1 MKITSIDSFIL
12 TVPTPKPMA
21 LNYAQQKLVVAE
33 ISTDEGI
40 AGLGY
45 SLVFGGGGAEA
56 VLVYL
61 ETRLRP
67 VVLGEDPLF
76 VERLWER
83 MFRADMGIKKQ
94 GVAAYALSALDIGL
108 WDIAGKAAGLPLY
121 KLWGAVTDRIPAYG
135 SGGWSKYSERELI
148 AEAEK
153 YAALGCKHYKMKIHH
168 PDPRE
173 NRKRVEAVRRAL
185 GEGVRM
191 MVDVNQ
197 RLDVLANI
205 RQARSLEDF
214 DLVWYEE
221 PVLADDIAACAE
233 VARAIG
239 IPVAT
244 GENNYTR
251 FEFRELIERRAARY
265 LMPDVCRANGFSE
278 TLRIGRLAGAHQVAV
293 APHVVHELSLHAV
306 GALSNGFLVEFID
319 WTPPDLFEE
328 MPACKDGHFRIPDRP
343 GHGMALARGAKR
355 RLCFTSSRNT
365 LRLIAS
371 SSQSLSATALARRGL
386 RSTSAISPNTLPGPT
401 ASTRLP
407 PTRIATRPRRT
418 TYISTP
424 ARPSVRIVFP
434 AS

>member
-1 MKITSIDSFIL
+1 MKITSVDSFVL

-33 ISTDEGI
+33 ISTNEGI
-40 AGLGY
+40 SGLGY

-56 VLVYL
+56 VHAYL
-61 ETRLRP
+61 QTRLAP
-67 VVLGEDPLF
+67 VLIGEDPLF

-135 SGGWSKYSERELI
+135 SGGWSKYSEKELI

-168 PDPRE
+168 PDPHE

-205 RQARSLEDF
+205 RQAKALEDF

-221 PVLADDIAACAE
+221 PVLADDVAACAE
-233 VARAIG
+233 VARAIR

-251 FEFRELIERRAARY
+251 FEFRELVERRAARY

-278 TLRIGRLAGAHQVAV
+278 TLRIGHLAASHQVAV
-293 APHVVHELSLHAV
+293 APHVVHELSLHVV

-319 WTPPDLFEE
+319 WTPPDLFED
-328 MPACKDGHFRIPDRP
+328 MPACRDGHFRIPERP
-343 GHGMALARGAKR
+343 GHGMALARGAKEKY
-355 RLCFTSSRNT
+355 
-365 LRLIAS
+365 
-371 SSQSLSATALARRGL
+371 
-386 RSTSAISPNTLPGPT
+386 RSG
-401 ASTRLP
+401 
-407 PTRIATRPRRT
+407 
-418 TYISTP
+418 
-424 ARPSVRIVFP
+424 
-434 AS
+434 